1 MAMAARGAVW
11 VLTTTLGL
19 AVGGFIFHFPGS
31 FGGLPGWDVTATV
44 FGLLIGFVSGVV
56 VGLVQWAGLLLP
68 RREGMRLLLWMG
80 VGIGITHALHD
91 GGPDALTRVGV
102 SAASGVVMAAAYV
115 WAIRDRRPMPAIVV
129 GVAWAAALF
138 VANEATNRMGLPWED
153 TPVGWST
160 DHMFNGLIAGVI
172 WGAATALAGVP
183 ERLRQRAEAAFD
195 PTQPSAS
202 TAFGS

>member
-1 MAMAARGAVW
+1 MAMAARGVVW

-31 FGGLPGWDVTATV
+31 FGGLPGWDITATV

-56 VGLVQWAGLLLP
+56 VGLLQWAGLLLG
-68 RREGMRLLLWMG
+68 RREGIRLLLWMG

-91 GGPDALTRVGV
+91 GGPDSLTRVGV
-102 SAASGVVMAAAYV
+102 SAVSGLVMAAAYL
-115 WAIRDRRPMPAIVV
+115 WAIRDRRPVPAVVV
-129 GVAWAAALF
+129 GVAWAGALF

-160 DHMFNGLIAGVI
+160 DHLFSGLIAGVI
-172 WGAATALAGVP
+172 FGIATAVAGIP
-183 ERLRQRAEAAFD
+183 ERLRHPAPPDLEAA
-195 PTQPSAS
+195 PSPPS